1 MATYLLIEGELN
13 NGILLHQIFCDSN
26 LLLESCGYGAAYNF
40 LSQHMKQGD
49 ILYEV
54 STKGNYSQPINVE
67 IVLQGN
73 YLMNPINDKKQV

>member
-13 NGILLHQIFCDSN
+13 NGILMHQIFCDSN
-26 LLLESCGYGAAYNF
+26 LVLESCDYGAAYNF

-54 STKGNYSQPINVE
+54 STKGNYSQPINWVE
-67 IVLQGN
+67 MLQLN
-73 YLMNPINDKKQV
+73 YLMNPPSDKKQV